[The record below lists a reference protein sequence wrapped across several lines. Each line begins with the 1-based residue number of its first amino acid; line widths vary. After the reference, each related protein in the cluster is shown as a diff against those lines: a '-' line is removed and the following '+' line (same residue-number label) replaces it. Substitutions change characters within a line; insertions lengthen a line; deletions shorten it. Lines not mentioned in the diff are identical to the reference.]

1 MSRLGPV
8 LSSAGRKPGTP
19 TIGTATAGNSQATV
33 TFTAP
38 TYLGKPNSSLTYTV
52 VSSPSSIS
60 QTGSGSPI
68 VVTGLSNGTAYT
80 FTVKLS
86 NTVLDS
92 DFSSSSN
99 QVTPTSPT
107 PVPVPVPVAPTPVP
121 VPTPTPVT
129 PTPTPTPVPVTPT
142 PVPVPVPTPTPVAPT
157 PQPCAIAGIGCQN
170 VFGNCYFDG
179 VYTSGPTDYSC
190 VCTST
195 TFLFCL

>member
-8 LSSAGRKPGTP
+8 SSSAGRKPGTP
-19 TIGTATAGNSQATV
+19 TIGTATAGNGQASV

-99 QVTPTSPT
+99 QVTPVAPIPT
-107 PVPVPVPVAPTPVP
+107 PPFFPSFPTPP
-121 VPTPTPVT
+121 APTPTP
-129 PTPTPTPVPVTPT
+129 P
-142 PVPVPVPTPTPVAPT
+142 APT
-157 PQPCAIAGIGCQN
+157 PPPCADGCSGNAACFNCQCNQGGSWVNGICIA
-170 VFGNCYFDG
+170 
-179 VYTSGPTDYSC
+179 
-190 VCTST
+190 
-195 TFLFCL
+195 

>member
-19 TIGTATAGNSQATV
+19 TIGSASAGDGQATV

-60 QTGSGSPI
+60 NTGSGSPI
-68 VVTGLSNGTAYT
+68 TVTGLSNGTAYT

-92 DFSSSSN
+92 AFSSSSN
-99 QVTPTSPT
+99 SVS
-107 PVPVPVPVAPTPVP
+107 PVAAGPNFA
-121 VPTPTPVT
+121 
-129 PTPTPTPVPVTPT
+129 
-142 PVPVPVPTPTPVAPT
+142 APNF
-157 PQPCAIAGIGCQN
+157 PNFVQPNFPNFIAPNFAAVQN
-170 VFGNCYFDG
+170 KYCTAGN
-179 VYTSGPTDYSC
+179 VTSGICYPSGC
-190 VCTST
+190 CGGASGSNCGFT
-195 TFLFCL
+195 TTCNYG

>member
-8 LSSAGRKPGTP
+8 SSSAGRKPGTP
-19 TIGTATAGNSQATV
+19 TIGTATAGDGQASV

-99 QVTPTSPT
+99 SISPASASPPPPPPPPPPTSP
-107 PVPVPVPVAPTPVP
+107 PPTSPP
-121 VPTPTPVT
+121 PTSPPPTSPP
-129 PTPTPTPVPVTPT
+129 PTSPPPTSPPPTSPPPT
-142 PVPVPVPTPTPVAPT
+142 SPPPYLP
-157 PQPCAIAGIGCQN
+157 
-170 VFGNCYFDG
+170 
-179 VYTSGPTDYSC
+179 YTR
-190 VCTST
+190 CTSADVAVVPDACNFT
-195 TFLFCL
+195 NCCGGGSGVGCSSCTCRAC

>member
-19 TIGTATAGNSQATV
+19 TIGTATAGNGQASV

-38 TYLGKPNSSLTYTV
+38 TYLGKPDYSLTYTV

-99 QVTPTSPT
+99 SVTPT
-107 PVPVPVPVAPTPVP
+107 APTPP
-121 VPTPTPVT
+121 PIIATPPPIIATPPPIIAT
-129 PTPTPTPVPVTPT
+129 PPPIIATPPPIIATPPPIIATPP
-142 PVPVPVPTPTPVAPT
+142 
-157 PQPCAIAGIGCQN
+157 PCSDGCGGNAGCVDCQCN
-170 VFGNCYFDG
+170 RGGFW
-179 VYTSGPTDYSC
+179 SGG
-190 VCTST
+190 
-195 TFLFCL
+195 FCAV

>member
-19 TIGTATAGNSQATV
+19 TIGTATAGDGQASV

-38 TYLGKPNSSLTYTV
+38 TYLGKPDSSLTYTV

-99 QVTPTSPT
+99 QVTPVAPIPT
-107 PVPVPVPVAPTPVP
+107 PPFFPSFPTPP
-121 VPTPTPVT
+121 APTPTPPA
-129 PTPTPTPVPVTPT
+129 PTPTPPA
-142 PVPVPVPTPTPVAPT
+142 PTPTPPAPT
-157 PQPCAIAGIGCQN
+157 PTPPAPTPPPCADGCSGNAACFNCQCNQGGSWVNGICIA
-170 VFGNCYFDG
+170 
-179 VYTSGPTDYSC
+179 
-190 VCTST
+190 
-195 TFLFCL
+195 

>member
-8 LSSAGRKPGTP
+8 SSSAGRKPGTP
-19 TIGTATAGNSQATV
+19 TIGTATAGDGQASV

-80 FTVKLS
+80 FTVKLN

-99 QVTPTSPT
+99 QVTPASASPPPPIIAT
-107 PVPVPVPVAPTPVP
+107 PPPIIATPP
-121 VPTPTPVT
+121 PIIATPPPIIATPPPIIAT
-129 PTPTPTPVPVTPT
+129 PPPIIATPPPPSLP
-142 PVPVPVPTPTPVAPT
+142 
-157 PQPCAIAGIGCQN
+157 
-170 VFGNCYFDG
+170 
-179 VYTSGPTDYSC
+179 YTR
-190 VCTST
+190 CTSADVAVVPDACNFT
-195 TFLFCL
+195 NCCGGGSGVGCSSCTCRAC

>member
-19 TIGTATAGNSQATV
+19 TIGTATAGDGQASV

-38 TYLGKPNSSLTYTV
+38 TYLGKPNSSLTYTA

-68 VVTGLSNGTAYT
+68 IVTGLSNGTPYS

-92 DFSSSSN
+92 EFSSS
-99 QVTPTSPT
+99 TS
-107 PVPVPVPVAPTPVP
+107 
-121 VPTPTPVT
+121 PVT
-129 PTPTPTPVPVTPT
+129 PAGAAPPPPPPPPPPATPPPATPPPATSPPVTSPPVTSPPVTSPPAT
-142 PVPVPVPTPTPVAPT
+142 PPPPVQNKYCT
-157 PQPCAIAGIGCQN
+157 AGNVTNGICYPSGCC
-170 VFGNCYFDG
+170 GG
-179 VYTSGPTDYSC
+179 VSGSLCGYT
-190 VCTST
+190 T
-195 TFLFCL
+195 TCNYG

>member
-8 LSSAGRKPGTP
+8 SSSAGRKPGTP
-19 TIGTATAGNSQATV
+19 TIGTATAGDGQASV

-99 QVTPTSPT
+99 SISPASASPPPPPPPPPPTSP
-107 PVPVPVPVAPTPVP
+107 PPTSPP
-121 VPTPTPVT
+121 PTSPP
-129 PTPTPTPVPVTPT
+129 PYLP
-142 PVPVPVPTPTPVAPT
+142 
-157 PQPCAIAGIGCQN
+157 
-170 VFGNCYFDG
+170 
-179 VYTSGPTDYSC
+179 YTR
-190 VCTST
+190 CTSADVAVVPDACNFT
-195 TFLFCL
+195 NCCGGGSGAGCSSCTCRAC